1 MVMLVYEERVSTDR
15 RGEKHHGASFSL
27 TFIFLFRQTCLN
39 HFYRAT
45 QNLAPPGVS
54 SVFNFGQMFFQGTL
68 I

>member
-1 MVMLVYEERVSTDR
+1 MVMVVYGERVYTDR
-15 RGEKHHGASFSL
+15 HGASFSL

>member
-1 MVMLVYEERVSTDR
+1 MVMLVYEERVYTDR
-15 RGEKHHGASFSL
+15 HGASFSL